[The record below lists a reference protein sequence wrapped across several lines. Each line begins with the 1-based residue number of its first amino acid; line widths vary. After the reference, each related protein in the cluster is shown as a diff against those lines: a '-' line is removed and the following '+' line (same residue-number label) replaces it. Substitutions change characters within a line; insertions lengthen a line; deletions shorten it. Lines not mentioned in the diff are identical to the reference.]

1 MEQKVIKLNP
11 AFLNTGQSKSETRSK
26 KTKSMQKIKSKTNSL
41 GEHKLRKKLMSRIHE
56 FQARTEEN
64 AEIDQGFASNSAVK
78 DVKDEIQVFD
88 TEFDN
93 SIGFLKELAERKKQR
108 KKKRDTIKNNHGYVN
123 KNANDKIRINT
134 ANLTAA
140 PAPAAPVGHIS
151 PVAHIAPV
159 AHVAPVAPIAH
170 VAPVAPIAHVAPV
183 APIAHV
189 APVAPIAHVAP
200 EFPRHKQTIKIKP
213 PPPYTCLK
221 NSHSAKPTYRQWMT
235 RGHNQ
240 PNDGSNKENIKIHQA
255 VRADEPSIRSNKL
268 AEIKS
273 QFSATNNK
281 QRLPR
286 KMPRKILRKKMIT
299 VKHKLGKSGRKVCV
313 LIKNHNTRKQIQHE
327 CSALKQTKISEI
339 RKYLKKHNL
348 LKGGSVA
355 PNDVLKATYEQAIL
369 AGDVVNKSYDTLIH
383 NYNTKEDK

>member
-64 AEIDQGFASNSAVK
+64 AEIGQGFASNSAVK

-108 KKKRDTIKNNHGYVN
+108 KKKRDAIKNNHGYVN

-134 ANLTAA
+134 ANLTA
-140 PAPAAPVGHIS
+140 PP
-151 PVAHIAPV
+151 
-159 AHVAPVAPIAH
+159 APVAPA
-170 VAPVAPIAHVAPV
+170 
-183 APIAHV
+183 
-189 APVAPIAHVAP
+189 AHVAP
-200 EFPRHKQTIKIKP
+200 EFPRHNQTIKIKP

-255 VRADEPSIRSNKL
+255 VRADEPSIRSTKL

-286 KMPRKILRKKMIT
+286 KMPRKILRKKMMT

-313 LIKNHNTRKQIQHE
+313 LIKNHKTRKQIQHE

-339 RKYLKKHNL
+339 RNYLKKHNL

>member
-140 PAPAAPVGHIS
+140 PAPAAPVRHIA
-151 PVAHIAPV
+151 PIAPV
-159 AHVAPVAPIAH
+159 AHVAPVAPVAH
-170 VAPVAPIAHVAPV
+170 V